1 MAMENV
7 KITTTSK
14 VKRFFYTLGVT
25 VVAALM
31 IVLAMPNTEKPRMAY
46 TLGEPWMSSQLISPG
61 EILIKKDPKLVE
73 QEQHEALKEEYVP
86 YYNYDDAIGPR
97 QVKAFLDKYGEG
109 TKDVSAYTM
118 QSIAAEMEKIYATGI
133 MPQMDYSQMLE
144 QDSMTVIMLVTKKEG
159 ERCSVSD
166 LYSTKSAYETLFSDS
181 RLDDVRTLLLQ
192 MNINEY
198 LHPNIKYDEMR
209 SEQSKL
215 DILATI
221 PTNSGVLKQGQE
233 IINRGDIVTEER
245 ARIIDSYNDFVTSK
259 TEESMSTVYLT
270 NIIQLIYVMALMV
283 ILMVYLQMFRK
294 DYLAKPRSLAMA
306 FSLTIIFPI
315 ICAMIMR
322 LAPQAVYVLP
332 LCLVP
337 MFIRVF
343 LDSRTA
349 FMIHSIIVLICASMV
364 SEKFEFITVQTV
376 TGFVAICAL
385 KELSKRSQIFISA
398 LMIFATYIVAFTIVK
413 YLDNKEIAFESLKQG
428 YLCFAANG
436 VLLLLTYPLMFLV
449 ERTFGFISSVTLF
462 ELSDTNRPLLRKLS
476 EVAPG
481 TFQHSIMVGNLAA
494 AIASEVGAKSL
505 LVRTGALYH
514 DIGKLNHP
522 VFFTENQSGINP
534 HTRLQ
539 PQDSARIIIGHVTE
553 GLKIAEKNDIPD
565 VIRVFIQTHHG
576 KGLAKYF
583 YNTYKNAHPDEEI
596 DDTPFRYPGPNPF
609 SQEQA
614 ILMMADAVEAA
625 SRSLSEYT
633 EESISGLV
641 NKIIDSQ
648 VADGYFHDCP
658 ITFRDIATAKRVL
671 IERLKTMYH
680 TRIQYPN

>member
-1 MAMENV
+1 
-7 KITTTSK
+7 
-14 VKRFFYTLGVT
+14 
-25 VVAALM
+25 
-31 IVLAMPNTEKPRMAY
+31 
-46 TLGEPWMSSQLISPG
+46 
-61 EILIKKDPKLVE
+61 
-73 QEQHEALKEEYVP
+73 
-86 YYNYDDAIGPR
+86 
-97 QVKAFLDKYGEG
+97 
-109 TKDVSAYTM
+109 
-118 QSIAAEMEKIYATGI
+118 
-133 MPQMDYSQMLE
+133 
-144 QDSMTVIMLVTKKEG
+144 
-159 ERCSVSD
+159 
-166 LYSTKSAYETLFSDS
+166 
-181 RLDDVRTLLLQ
+181 
-192 MNINEY
+192 
-198 LHPNIKYDEMR
+198 
-209 SEQSKL
+209 
-215 DILATI
+215 
-221 PTNSGVLKQGQE
+221 
-233 IINRGDIVTEER
+233 
-245 ARIIDSYNDFVTSK
+245 
-259 TEESMSTVYLT
+259 
-270 NIIQLIYVMALMV
+270 
-283 ILMVYLQMFRK
+283 
-294 DYLAKPRSLAMA
+294 
-306 FSLTIIFPI
+306 
-315 ICAMIMR
+315 
-322 LAPQAVYVLP
+322 
-332 LCLVP
+332 
-337 MFIRVF
+337 
-343 LDSRTA
+343 
-349 FMIHSIIVLICASMV
+349 MV